1 MPSPSSAEGMNKIPY
16 LSKGR
21 SLEMIE
27 KKPNRLARILVRNY
41 NNLGGIPSIITPEAG
56 SWRAHVFLTGVLVSV
71 VSIIHLTR
79 HTYARDVLF
88 IADSHVRDML

>member
-1 MPSPSSAEGMNKIPY
+1 MNKIPY
-16 LSKGR
+16 LFKGR

-56 SWRAHVFLTGVLVSV
+56 GWRARVFLTGVLISV